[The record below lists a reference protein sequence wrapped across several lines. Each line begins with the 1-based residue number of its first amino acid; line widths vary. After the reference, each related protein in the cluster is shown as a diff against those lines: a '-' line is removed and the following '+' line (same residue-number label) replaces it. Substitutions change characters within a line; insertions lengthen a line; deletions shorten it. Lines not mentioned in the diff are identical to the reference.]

1 MQMVA
6 KRDGKQ
12 KAESRAEQE
21 QEQEPEDIIWHT
33 QYHRQNIMNPF
44 YLQAMREAEKLRP

>member
-6 KRDGKQ
+6 KRDVKK
-12 KAESRAEQE
+12 KADKEE
-21 QEQEPEDIIWHT
+21 IILHT

-44 YLQAMREAEKLRP
+44 YLQAMREAENGAHLN